1 METYLSEITTL
12 LPIYRWVFLGTAVI
26 AYLLGSINPAVIVT
40 RVWTKGKKDIRDM
53 GSGNAGFT
61 NVLRSV
67 GKVPAIITIVC
78 DALKCVAAVLLGGL
92 FFSLMLSNHY
102 GTQDS
107 VLNLQLVNLG
117 KYIAGIFCILGHSF
131 PLYFH
136 FKGGKGVVSAAA
148 LMLTEDW
155 RVFLMIL
162 GTFLILFLITRVLK
176 LLLTSFQFISAP
188 IQYINVFQE
197 MGSLALPFIIL
208 CLANWAM
215 TTLFDGKGRFK
226 DIYMAMCY
234 ALIPY
239 ILIQIPMIVVSNMLT
254 YEEGSFYTVLLS
266 FSVIWCVFLVF
277 VGLME
282 VHDYGP
288 GKTFIFLIVT
298 IFGAA
303 VIIFLLLVFFSLLG
317 DALSY
322 FISLYREI
330 VFRLN

>member
-1 METYLSEITTL
+1 MS
-12 LPIYRWVFLGTAVI
+12 I
-26 AYLLGSINPAVIVT
+26 AKSAS
-40 RVWTKGKKDIRDM
+40 KGVKP
-53 GSGNAGFT
+53 
-61 NVLRSV
+61 LRSTSEKTESRKAWWKRYLASMKYGLHV
-67 GKVPAIITIVC
+67 ITHPFDGFWDLIHE
-78 DALKCVAAVLLGGL
+78 KR
-92 FFSLMLSNHY
+92 
-102 GTQDS
+102 GT
-107 VLNLQLVNLG
+107 
-117 KYIAGIFCILGHSF
+117 I
-131 PLYFH
+131 
-136 FKGGKGVVSAAA
+136 AAA
-148 LMLTEDW
+148 N
-155 RVFLMIL
+155 
-162 GTFLILFLITRVLK
+162 TFLILFLITRVLK
-176 LLLTSFQFISAP
+176 LLLTSFQFVSAP